1 MDWTSASPEPV
12 QGGSESALE
21 EDSSN
26 ITSHMSENDR
36 LCSDEKGNA
45 PPLQLHTLKEFEQ
58 HLNDLK
64 KENFSLKL
72 RIYFLEERIQQKYE
86 ESSEDVYRSNIELK
100 VEVESLKQDL
110 QEKQQLLDK
119 ALKQAESL
127 TNHNEAE
134 LQRRCQ
140 DRQQEIDQMQQILE
154 TKIQLLQEEAQLARS
169 DAGRMS
175 SLAGSPSQASLLSL
189 DTPMDDVPEEERPLD
204 VWPPSNTS
212 KDRLIE
218 DLTKELL
225 SKETLISELTS
236 EKKSLSRQLRALE
249 NHVQEL
255 SSSLLQK
262 DKDVDFYQEELG
274 RERLRIEEEMQSLVE
289 EQQTQLN
296 QYECAAGQC
305 VSELQKAQL
314 QVQSLQA
321 KFHESEANNMKL
333 QEKLNE
339 MDCELRSLRQSSHSQ
354 ERTIQGLSDCINTK
368 DNEAQELYQML
379 EGQNTTLCKLREMVQ
394 RNQNKA
400 PEGTTETLTVA
411 QLQDE
416 LVAVQSSLF
425 SVGLELEASQRS
437 LRQSQRREADLLKFK
452 DRLVSDL
459 QETVQHREVT
469 EKHNQTLHCTLQKT
483 CSELQT
489 KEAALKETE
498 AETYRVVQEKE
509 RTIAQLKQ
517 FLEDK
522 ERQLQDYSEMLESL
536 ERYKQRDVLVEK
548 LRERIKERDK
558 ALEHSIDDKFH
569 CLEEH
574 ESQVR
579 SLQLA
584 LREKERDLERLR
596 CILSNNEDTIT
607 SLDSLVRSK
616 DLELEQAAEA
626 YRNLQ
631 WVKQHSEEKDKHSLK
646 ERDSIISQLQA
657 ALQARSQ
664 ETQDLTAA
672 LVAHAQ
678 TAPNEVIE
686 ELKARLCLKEKLF
699 QEMLSD
705 RSRQS
710 NEHLSQIQDLLNTIS
725 SKDQY
730 QQDYSYRMWLVITE
744 RTDQLHEIQKQLSLR
759 EQELC
764 KLKKDKELGGENL
777 KSLLK
782 EKESLI
788 KELIQS
794 KEEALESSTKE
805 TEAKTSALQEELQL
819 VLKKE
824 REAREELS
832 ALRLSLGHQQ
842 TAQHS
847 SAAKYQ
853 CVLDQLLSEYN
864 SLNDALRAEKRLYQS
879 LSQIHNKTDSSTD
892 KIQALHTE
900 LDSVQALRGQLE
912 EVLARTCNMALRLER
927 AAKSPAD
934 LGELSSV
941 EEKDSDDDCSSEEF
955 SDSIEEQD
963 CKATMHSCTSVQAS
977 EIQQLEEERTT
988 LETELEEIQSQLE
1001 RDGFSSLSQMRSTL
1015 RKLQQENCALKES
1028 HNQIDIE
1035 HCLSG
1040 QESED
1045 ELQTEEEED
1054 KESDEEEESPFGS
1067 DQHQKRPN
1075 TLNLSSHNG
1084 NVEGVELPAWSKS
1097 PERWQDLEED
1107 LREEASRLHSDLAL
1121 SCQENRELQE
1131 RLMVSEATVHAQADQ
1146 LKDYRDLLTET
1157 SVKQASKH
1165 VQVDLQDLGY
1175 ETCGRSENEAERGD
1189 ASSPEFDDLEMCT
1202 ALSQHQDYEGEA
1214 RGWYAGNSSHT
1225 EPFKIRE
1232 DSSSLQHLV
1241 QDLRSQ
1247 LTHCHKVI
1255 RGLQMRVRSLSNTSD
1270 YASSLERT
1278 PRKVNWALAKSPVP
1292 SGVEE
1297 DEGWMSDPQ
1306 GTRSGPSRNKELQ
1319 ELMERVATL
1328 ETQLRNSRKDNKD
1341 EDANCATWPG
1351 KYNSLIQAQ
1360 ARELSNLRQRI
1371 REGQGVC
1378 HILTQHLGDTTKTF
1392 EELLRSNDIDY
1403 YMGQSFREQLSQS
1416 TALAQRVV
1424 TKISGRDCNESCDD
1438 KTATLLALRLSKELQ
1453 QKDKIIESLHSKLQ
1467 QHPDTPSS
1475 CHALSETTDQSDR
1488 TSLVSDEF
1496 RGTEDLELCSEAD
1509 GQEYLEEHRQHPGQ
1523 FGSEQSV
1530 FPSPYSHRP
1539 LKSSN
1544 SCPNMLCSARFAG
1557 APLPQHSF
1565 LSHGPDVWGKE
1576 RHAAPRPRALSVN
1589 AARPELDVLYEQVN
1603 EQSRGSFSLGD
1614 HNQLS
1619 IIDHNQLSH
1628 HAFQQYQLG
1637 MPDDYS
1643 LKSDSGLVTG
1653 GLLWDTENKAPPVG
1667 SYSGLS
1673 EHHAGMHLIEE
1684 HLQEVKCLRQR
1695 LEESIGT
1702 NERLRQQLEERL
1714 SHTGRDGGAPT
1725 NIYIQG
1731 LDTVTQLSNEIRVLK
1746 EENLGLQSRLQA
1758 STGEEAGQL
1767 RDAVFTAHAR
1777 LKQAELEAEQWK
1789 EELRR
1794 VQIHSQ
1800 EQGQQLNALRQERQM
1815 NQEQTNRLQHDLS
1828 LLQQQLCESRDLI
1841 HSLQGELQVYDQVC
1855 ARTRTNKGFLS
1866 ELPILPV
1873 ELAELLGEVR
1883 SLRAQLQNS
1892 IQENSTL
1899 KQLELHKQLE
1909 QKLGSPRTL
1918 CALTASP
1925 QRESFYKRQ
1934 LLHDMFDPHAELEG
1948 EAPDGSFANC
1958 NGRHVIGH
1966 VDDFTALQQQILEG
1980 CSLVHQIDCL
1990 LQSCQ
1995 GSSLMD
2001 EQTQGPKNVLDCS
2014 CITILFANTKT
2025 LRQIFEEAMSLL
2037 KMFWRAALPSTDN
2050 SIQSLKKE
2058 QCLQEEILSLK
2069 LRVSEQEEVLKG
2081 TIQRLRSTSRTKESM
2096 EHFIVS
2102 QLSRTRD
2109 VLKKARTNL
2118 EKNELRLS
2126 SLSSSSSPYTAEEPG
2141 GAARE
2146 WSSDYGGMTSN
2157 QRLATRKRT
2166 SQCLL

>member
-1 MDWTSASPEPV
+1 M
-12 QGGSESALE
+12 
-21 EDSSN
+21 SN
-26 ITSHMSENDR
+26 GYR
-36 LCSDEKGNA
+36 
-45 PPLQLHTLKEFEQ
+45 TLSQ

-100 VEVESLKQDL
+100 VEVESLKQEL

-119 ALKQAESL
+119 ALKTAESL

-140 DRQQEIDQMQQILE
+140 ERQQEIDQMQQVLE

-169 DAGRMS
+169 EADLMA
-175 SLAGSPSQASLLSL
+175 SLAGSQSQASLLSL
-189 DTPMDDVPEEERPLD
+189 DTPMDDIPEEDRQQD
-204 VWPPSNTS
+204 IWPPSNTS

-218 DLTKELL
+218 ELTKELRC
-225 SKETLISELTS
+225 KEAFITELTN
-236 EKKSLSRQLRALE
+236 EKNSLTRQVGELE
-249 NHVQEL
+249 GQVQEL

-289 EQQTQLN
+289 EQQSQLN

-339 MDCELRSLRQSSHSQ
+339 MECELRLLRQSSQSQ
-354 ERTIQGLSDCINTK
+354 ERTIQGLNDCINTK

-379 EGQNTTLCKLREMVQ
+379 EGQNATLCKLKEMVQ
-394 RNQNKA
+394 RNQLSQSKS
-400 PEGTTETLTVA
+400 PEGSTEALTVA
-411 QLQDE
+411 QLQGE

-425 SVGLELEASQRS
+425 SLGLELEASQRS

-452 DRLVSDL
+452 DRLDSDL
-459 QETVQHREVT
+459 QEAVQHREVT
-469 EKHNQTLHCTLQKT
+469 EKHNQSLHCTLQKT

-489 KEAALKETE
+489 KDAALKETE
-498 AETYRVVQEKE
+498 AEKHCVVLEKE

-517 FLEDK
+517 FLRDK
-522 ERQLQDYSEMLESL
+522 DGKLQEYSEMLESL
-536 ERYKQRDVLVEK
+536 ERCKQRDVLVEK

-558 ALEHSIDDKFH
+558 ALEHSIDEKFH

-631 WVKQHSEEKDKHSLK
+631 WLKQHSEEKDINTLR
-646 ERDSIISQLQA
+646 ERDAIISQLQV
-657 ALQARSQ
+657 ALQAHSQ
-664 ETQDLTAA
+664 ETQDLTTA
-672 LVAHAQ
+672 LVARVQ

-686 ELKARLCLKEKLF
+686 ELKARLSLKEKLF
-699 QEMLSD
+699 QELLSD

-710 NEHLSQIQDLLNTIS
+710 NEHQAQVQDLLDTIS

-730 QQDYSYRMWLVITE
+730 LQDYSYRMSLVITE
-744 RTDQLHEIQKQLSLR
+744 RTAQLHEIEKQLSLR

-764 KLKKDKELGGENL
+764 KLKQDKELGGDVENL
-777 KSLLK
+777 RSLLK
-782 EKESLI
+782 EKDSLI

-794 KEEALESSTKE
+794 QEEALESSTKE
-805 TEAKTSALQEELQL
+805 TEAKTSALHDELQL
-819 VLKKE
+819 LLKKE
-824 REAREELS
+824 RAAQEEVS
-832 ALRLSLGHQQ
+832 ALRISLEHQQ
-842 TAQHS
+842 TAQQG
-847 SAAKYQ
+847 SAKKYFGEYQ

-864 SLNDALRAEKRLYQS
+864 SLNDALRTEKRLYQS
-879 LSQIHNKTDSSTD
+879 LNQIHNRTDSSAD

-912 EVLARTCNMALRLER
+912 EVLARTRNMALMLER
-927 AAKSPAD
+927 AAKRPAD
-934 LGELSSV
+934 IGELISV
-941 EEKDSDDDCSSEEF
+941 VEKDFDDDCSSEEF
-955 SDSIEEQD
+955 SDSIEEED
-963 CKATMHSCTSVQAS
+963 CKVTVHSFTSIQAS

-988 LETELEEIQSQLE
+988 LEAELEEIQLQLE
-1001 RDGFSSLSQMRSTL
+1001 RDGFTSFAHMRSTL
-1015 RKLQQENCALKES
+1015 RKLQQENLALKES
-1028 HNQIDIE
+1028 HNQTNVE
-1035 HCLSG
+1035 QCLSD
-1040 QESED
+1040 QETED
-1045 ELQTEEEED
+1045 ELETEGEED
-1054 KESDEEEESPFGS
+1054 KESDEEEESPFAS
-1067 DQHQKRPN
+1067 DQHQKRPI
-1075 TLNLSSHNG
+1075 LSSYKG
-1084 NVEGVELPAWSKS
+1084 NVVGVGPPSKT
-1097 PERWQDLEED
+1097 PECWQDIEEG
-1107 LREEASRLHSDLAL
+1107 LREQASRLRSDLAL

-1131 RLMVSEATVHAQADQ
+1131 RLMVSEATVHAQAEQ
-1146 LKDYRDLLTET
+1146 MKDYRDLLTET
-1157 SVKQASKH
+1157 SIKQASKH

-1175 ETCGRSENEAERGD
+1175 ETCGRSENEAERED

-1202 ALSQHQDYEGEA
+1202 ALSQHQDYEGEG
-1214 RGWYAGNSSHT
+1214 RGWYAGNT
-1225 EPFKIRE
+1225 GDPEPFKTRG
-1232 DSSSLQHLV
+1232 DPSSLQHLV

-1255 RGLQMRVRSLSNTSD
+1255 RGLQMRVRSLSATSD

-1278 PRKVNWALAKSPVP
+1278 PRKVNWALAKSPAP

-1306 GTRSGPSRNKELQ
+1306 GTLSGSSRNKALQ
-1319 ELMERVATL
+1319 ELMERVASL
-1328 ETQLRNSRKDNKD
+1328 ETQLRNSRKDSK
-1341 EDANCATWPG
+1341 EQSEETKCATWPG

-1360 ARELSNLRQRI
+1360 ARELSHLRQRI

-1378 HILTQHLGDTTKTF
+1378 HILSQHLGDTTKTF

-1403 YMGQSFREQLSQS
+1403 YMGQSFREQLAQS

-1424 TKISGRDCNESCDD
+1424 SKISGRDCTESCDD

-1467 QHPDTPSS
+1467 HRAETPSS

-1496 RGTEDLELCSEAD
+1496 QGTEDLDLCSEAD
-1509 GQEYLEEHRQHPGQ
+1509 RPEYPGEHSLQPGR
-1523 FGSEQSV
+1523 FGSEQ
-1530 FPSPYSHRP
+1530 R
-1539 LKSSN
+1539 
-1544 SCPNMLCSARFAG
+1544 
-1557 APLPQHSF
+1557 APLPQPSF
-1565 LSHGPDVWGKE
+1565 PFPYGIDVWGKE
-1576 RHAAPRPRALSVN
+1576 LSPAPQPRALSAN
-1589 AARPELDVLYEQVN
+1589 AVRPELDILYEKN
-1603 EQSRGSFSLGD
+1603 RGSFSSGD
-1614 HNQLS
+1614 HNQLNILNHS
-1619 IIDHNQLSH
+1619 QLSH

-1637 MPDDYS
+1637 IPEDYS
-1643 LKSDSGLVTG
+1643 LKSDSGLVTAG
-1653 GLLWDTENKAPPVG
+1653 PLWDMESKAPPTL
-1667 SYSGLS
+1667 SYSGLT
-1673 EHHAGMHLIEE
+1673 EHPGNSLAGMHLIEE

-1695 LEESIGT
+1695 LEESIRT

-1714 SHTGRDGGAPT
+1714 ASTGREGGAPT

-1746 EENLGLQSRLQA
+1746 EENQGLQSRLQT
-1758 STGEEAGQL
+1758 STGEEVGQL
-1767 RDAVFTAHAR
+1767 RDAVFTARAR

-1794 VQIHSQ
+1794 LQIHSQ
-1800 EQGQQLNALRQERQM
+1800 EQGQQLNVLRQERQM
-1815 NQEQTNRLQHDLS
+1815 TQEQSNRLQHDVS

-1855 ARTRTNKGFLS
+1855 ARTRTSKGFLS

-1899 KQLELHKQLE
+1899 KQLE

-1934 LLHDMFDPHAELEG
+1934 LLHDTFDPHAELEG
-1948 EAPDGSFANC
+1948 EAPDGSFANR

-1966 VDDFTALQQQILEG
+1966 VDDFSALQQQILEG
-1980 CSLVHQIDCL
+1980 CSLVQQIDAT

-1995 GSSLMD
+1995 GSSLK
-2001 EQTQGPKNVLDCS
+2001 ENYTQGCKNVLDDS
-2014 CITILFANTKT
+2014 CIKMLIANTKT

-2037 KMFWRAALPSTDN
+2037 KMFWRAALPSTDA

-2118 EKNELRLS
+2118 EKNELKLS

-2141 GAARE
+2141 ESARE
-2146 WSSDYGGMTSN
+2146 WSSDCSVMTSCGAAN
-2157 QRLATRKRT
+2157 QRFATRKRT